1 MIFVIIR
8 TNRYSYKPNKRR
20 RMTMMRLGQLRAFV
34 VAFMLTIPMFSIDA
48 ATAADKEV
56 EVRFSAYYPE
66 HYPVFKNGWQ
76 PWEAMVEKESN
87 GAITFKNYLNGV
99 LHAAKHGFRAT
110 STDVCDITTGYPGYQ
125 RSSFHLAHVND
136 LPFFFPRT
144 YIGPLIM
151 EELYSKYFK
160 QEYEKMGVYLACW
173 VNVSGYNLLS
183 KKPVTRLEDMKGMKV
198 RSTGATCSEFL
209 EALGAVP
216 VMIQNAESYTALQS
230 GTVDAVLLASGPI
243 EAMKLHENAKYLT
256 KINIMHMGIPYAM
269 NKKFFDSLSST
280 QKSFFYKKLRQ
291 ASQMTSQAYDI
302 EDSLAENRMK
312 ATGVQISTLS
322 DKEMSRFREAVF
334 PVLERFVKENEKR
347 GLPVKE
353 MLKDIEEL
361 KEKYKDISPE
371 EALELVTQHP
381 IQGIINF

>member
-1 MIFVIIR
+1 M
-8 TNRYSYKPNKRR
+8 TEG
-20 RMTMMRLGQLRAFV
+20 TMMRLGQLKALII
-34 VAFMLTIPMFSIDA
+34 AFMLTMTMLSA
-48 ATAADKEV
+48 GMARAGDKNV

-76 PWEAMVEKESN
+76 PWETMVEKESN
-87 GAITFKNYLNGV
+87 GTITFKNYLNGV

-125 RSSFHLAHVND
+125 RSSFHLSHVND

-183 KKPVTRLEDMKGMKV
+183 KKPVAKLEDLKGMKV

-243 EAMKLHENAKYLT
+243 EAMKLHENAKYLV
-256 KINIMHMGIPYAM
+256 KLNIMHMGIPYAM
-269 NKKFFDSLSST
+269 NKKFFDNLSAD

-302 EDSLAENRMK
+302 EDSLAEDRMK
-312 ATGVQISTLS
+312 AGGVQINTLS
-322 DKEMSRFREAVF
+322 DKEMARFREAVS
-334 PVLERFVKENEKR
+334 PVLERFITENEKR
-347 GLPVKE
+347 GLPVRE
-353 MLKDIEEL
+353 MLKDIEVL
-361 KEKYKDISPE
+361 KEKYKDLSPE
-371 EALELVTQHP
+371 GALELVTQNP